1 MRKGGLT
8 MDEYNNNPDFKLYV
22 DKYCCKAGIT
32 PTEAV
37 QHIIVKNVETE
48 YRHKRLEGREK
59 Q

>member
-1 MRKGGLT
+1 
-8 MDEYNNNPDFKLYV
+8 MDEYNSNPDFKLYV

-37 QHIIVKNVETE
+37 QHIIVKNVEAE